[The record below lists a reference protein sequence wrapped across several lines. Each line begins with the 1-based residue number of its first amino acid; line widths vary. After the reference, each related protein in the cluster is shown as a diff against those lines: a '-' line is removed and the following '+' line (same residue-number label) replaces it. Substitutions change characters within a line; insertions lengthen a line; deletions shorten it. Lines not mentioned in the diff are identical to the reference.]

1 MDEEEEK
8 KQEMIELNDTIKQLE
23 QASKALLEERN
34 KTSQYLKRIKQYEN
48 IISEKDESIQV
59 HRKEKFELEEKL
71 NSGSFKDKEK
81 KSIPLNKL
89 VTNLFKSESKN
100 EDDVKKM
107 LNEIQ
112 QLKVENFNLN
122 KSINEENNM
131 FKNQKIKFQET
142 ITNQTNAIKN
152 TNQEITNSKEEYTN
166 LLKEKENLTKE
177 ITDYE
182 NKKKEYNDK
191 YLEWKKQEIEIQ
203 HLINKTKS
211 DVEVKKKELDI
222 KENEI
227 NELNLKLKELFNS
240 EKEKKEKIKKSPLSQ
255 KDFIAEKL
263 EIIPGQSQ
271 KVKKKIKISFN
282 KNSENNKYEITIN
295 SEGQNDII
303 NILESTIANLEYD
316 VFNLT
321 FFEGNEQKEI
331 NIKTENLLSDYF
343 FKTYKEFYARAIS
356 DYV

>member
-100 EDDVKKM
+100 EDDLKKM

-112 QLKVENFNLN
+112 QLKLENFNLN

-142 ITNQTNAIKN
+142 ITNQT
-152 TNQEITNSKEEYTN
+152 
-166 LLKEKENLTKE
+166 KE
-177 ITDYE
+177 I
-182 NKKKEYNDK
+182 KEANDK
-191 YLEWKKQEIEIQ
+191 K
-203 HLINKTKS
+203 N
-211 DVEVKKKELDI
+211 
-222 KENEI
+222 
-227 NELNLKLKELFNS
+227 NLKDESDNLIKIKDDLIKKIS
-240 EKEKKEKIKKSPLSQ
+240 DYEKEKKEYVDNYIKRKEEESKSQEQINQSKLTIEEKKKEIENKDNEIHKLNLELKKLYDSVNEKKAEINKVPLNK
-255 KDFIAEKL
+255 KDFQVEK
-263 EIIPGQSQ
+263 IQNQ
-271 KVKKKIKISFN
+271 KTKKMKISFN
-282 KNSENNKYEITIN
+282 KNSKNNKYEITLN
-295 SEGQNDII
+295 YEGKIDVIDILQTT
-303 NILESTIANLEYD
+303 NTQAEENL
-316 VFNLT
+316 
-321 FFEGNEQKEI
+321 FELYVVYSDEKNETLI
-331 NIKTENLLSDYF
+331 IKTDELLTEYF
-343 FKTYKEFYARAIS
+343 FKTYKEYYARAIS
-356 DYV
+356 DSK